1 MRLYRRRVVQL
12 PWNIYKASLLFLC
25 SWCWFPQSIT
35 TSQPFQQ
42 TVKMRYFFALAT
54 LITAA
59 LAVAIPEPQGKCNP
73 DFNCCTFSESACSE
87 RLQACTRTCN
97 VSSILYSTT

>member
-1 MRLYRRRVVQL
+1 
-12 PWNIYKASLLFLC
+12 
-25 SWCWFPQSIT
+25 
-35 TSQPFQQ
+35 
-42 TVKMRYFFALAT
+42 MRYFFALAT

>member
-1 MRLYRRRVVQL
+1 
-12 PWNIYKASLLFLC
+12 
-25 SWCWFPQSIT
+25 
-35 TSQPFQQ
+35 
-42 TVKMRYFFALAT
+42 MRYFFALAT

-59 LAVAIPEPQGKCNP
+59 LAVAISEPQGKCNP

-97 VSSILYSTT
+97 GVTTKGICNDLGAGSLTCDAA